1 MSNTEQNKPA
11 RARISFAAIDPYIDT
26 NIILPVEKFVP
37 AKDLVEW
44 GTRRLRQLFIR
55 SVY

>member
-26 NIILPVEKFVP
+26 NIILPTEKFVP